1 MFDNIQEIMNNY
13 LYEVVKMNIRETV
26 VKILSTRVD
35 VSKIN
40 ESDPLT
46 ALGLDS
52 LDLVE
57 VMLEIEEA
65 VGVEFDG
72 EEIAKL
78 ESLGDVLKA
87 IEEKL

>member
-1 MFDNIQEIMNNY
+1 MNTREI
-13 LYEVVKMNIRETV
+13 VIKV
-26 VKILSTRVD
+26 LSSKVD
-35 VSKIN
+35 VSKLT
-40 ESDPLT
+40 ETDPLT
-46 ALGLDS
+46 SLGLDS

-57 VMLEIEEA
+57 IMLEIEEE

-78 ESLGDVLKA
+78 KTLGDVLKA

>member
-1 MFDNIQEIMNNY
+1 
-13 LYEVVKMNIRETV
+13 MNIKETV
-26 VKILSTRVD
+26 VNILSSRVD
-35 VSKIN
+35 VTKIN
-40 ESDPLT
+40 ENDPLT

-57 VMLEIEEA
+57 IMLEIEEA

-78 ESLGDVLKA
+78 KTLGDVLKA

>member
-1 MFDNIQEIMNNY
+1 
-13 LYEVVKMNIRETV
+13 MNIKETV
-26 VKILSTRVD
+26 VKILSSRVD
-35 VSKIN
+35 VTKIN
-40 ESDPLT
+40 ENDPLT
-46 ALGLDS
+46 VLGLDS

-57 VMLEIEEA
+57 IMLEIEEA

-78 ESLGDVLKA
+78 KTLGDVLKA

>member
-1 MFDNIQEIMNNY
+1 MSTREIVIN
-13 LYEVVKMNIRETV
+13 
-26 VKILSTRVD
+26 ILSTKVD
-35 VSKIN
+35 VSKLN
-40 ESDPLT
+40 ETDPL
-46 ALGLDS
+46 ASLGLDS

-65 VGVEFDG
+65 VGVEFEG

-78 ESLGDVLKA
+78 KSLGDVLKA

>member
-1 MFDNIQEIMNNY
+1 MN
-13 LYEVVKMNIRETV
+13 VKETV
-26 VKILSTRVD
+26 IKILSSRVD
-35 VSKIN
+35 IAKLN
-40 ESDPLT
+40 EHDPLT

-57 VMLEIEEA
+57 IMLEIEEA
-65 VGVEFDG
+65 VGVEFEG

-78 ESLGDVLKA
+78 KTLGDVLKA

>member
-1 MFDNIQEIMNNY
+1 MTT
-13 LYEVVKMNIRETV
+13 REKV
-26 VKILSTRVD
+26 IEILSSRVD
-35 VSKIN
+35 VSKLT
-40 ESDPLT
+40 ETDPLT
-46 ALGLDS
+46 SLGLDS

-57 VMLEIEEA
+57 IMLEIEEA

-78 ESLGDVLKA
+78 KTLGDVLKA

>member
-1 MFDNIQEIMNNY
+1 
-13 LYEVVKMNIRETV
+13 MNIKETV
-26 VKILSTRVD
+26 VNILSSRVD
-35 VSKIN
+35 VTKIN
-40 ESDPLT
+40 ENDPLT
-46 ALGLDS
+46 VLGLDS

-57 VMLEIEEA
+57 IMLEIEET

-78 ESLGDVLKA
+78 KTLGDVLKA